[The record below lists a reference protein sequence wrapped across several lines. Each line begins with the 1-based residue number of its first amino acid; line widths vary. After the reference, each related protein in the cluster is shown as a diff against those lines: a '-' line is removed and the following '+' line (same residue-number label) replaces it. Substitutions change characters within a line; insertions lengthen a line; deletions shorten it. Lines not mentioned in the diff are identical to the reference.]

1 MPVTISHLLPAA
13 RLTAVIEVRS
23 MRFVDTHTHLYLP
36 EFDGENPDAVTR
48 AIEAGVDRM
57 IFPNVDLTSV
67 GPLSGLASRYP
78 GNVYMAMGLH
88 PTEVKEDWRDVLS
101 EIGDILGDGRKYV
114 AVGEIGVDLYWDKT
128 FVDAQMQVFEKQV
141 NDAVRLGLPV
151 IIHCR
156 EGLDQT
162 LEVLRGIRDVRAVFH
177 SFGGTERDVEA
188 IRKTGDF
195 YFGINGVVTF
205 KNSGLREVLPAIGI
219 DRILLETD
227 SPYLSPV
234 PYRGKRNESARI
246 PLIAGHIA
254 SLLDMEVD
262 TVADVTTA
270 NAEAMFDIC

>member
-57 IFPNVDLTSV
+57 IFPNVDLSSV

>member
-57 IFPNVDLTSV
+57 IFPNVDLSSV

-88 PTEVKEDWRDVLS
+88 PTEVKEYWRDVLS

>member
-1 MPVTISHLLPAA
+1 
-13 RLTAVIEVRS
+13 
-23 MRFVDTHTHLYLP
+23 
-36 EFDGENPDAVTR
+36 
-48 AIEAGVDRM
+48 
-57 IFPNVDLTSV
+57 
-67 GPLSGLASRYP
+67 
-78 GNVYMAMGLH
+78 MAMGLH

>member
-1 MPVTISHLLPAA
+1 MPVTISHLLSAA

-57 IFPNVDLTSV
+57 IFPNVDLSSV

>member
-1 MPVTISHLLPAA
+1 MPATISHLLPAA

-57 IFPNVDLTSV
+57 IFPNVDLSSV

>member
-57 IFPNVDLTSV
+57 IFPNVDLSSV

-162 LEVLRGIRDVRAVFH
+162 LEVLRGIRDVRAVFY